1 MGLALD
7 PDFPRKPYLYAMYT
21 HDEEGSGE
29 PRHRVVRL
37 REEDG
42 SVREDRILLDDLPA
56 AGTHH
61 GGRVKVSPDGKL
73 YVTLGVGDTVG
84 VGDESDRLA
93 MEPGRLIG
101 KILRLEQDGTVP
113 EDNPFPGSPVYSLG
127 HRNPQ
132 GLAFQPDSGRLY
144 ATEHGHTA
152 YDEVNLVEPGANY
165 GYPAVEGPDHPP
177 PYRDPVAVYRRSIAP
192 GTASPPFRICGAQA
206 QAGHAYNLGL
216 WVPIEVLLRWGPQ
229 APRNSP
235 GCLCIRSMVMRT
247 GVIAKKMGMTRIFQD
262 DGRHVPVTVLALE
275 NVQVVSRKEADRDGY
290 VAVQLGAGTAKAKNL
305 SKPER
310 GHFGKAEVEPKA
322 RVAEFVV
329 AEDALLDVGTELT
342 ADHYV
347 AGQMVDIQG
356 VTQGKGFAGGMKR
369 WGFGGL
375 RATHGV
381 SLSHRS
387 LGSTGQRQDPGRVF
401 KNKKMAGHMG
411 AKNRTQQNLEVVR
424 TDADRGLIFVKGSV
438 PGHKGGWLL
447 VKDSVKV
454 ARPETAPYPAGI
466 RQTATNA
473 PAEIPADAAA
483 PAEAT
488 EAQEA

>member
-1 MGLALD
+1 
-7 PDFPRKPYLYAMYT
+7 
-21 HDEEGSGE
+21 
-29 PRHRVVRL
+29 
-37 REEDG
+37 
-42 SVREDRILLDDLPA
+42 
-56 AGTHH
+56 
-61 GGRVKVSPDGKL
+61 
-73 YVTLGVGDTVG
+73 
-84 VGDESDRLA
+84 
-93 MEPGRLIG
+93 
-101 KILRLEQDGTVP
+101 
-113 EDNPFPGSPVYSLG
+113 
-127 HRNPQ
+127 
-132 GLAFQPDSGRLY
+132 
-144 ATEHGHTA
+144 
-152 YDEVNLVEPGANY
+152 
-165 GYPAVEGPDHPP
+165 
-177 PYRDPVAVYRRSIAP
+177 
-192 GTASPPFRICGAQA
+192 
-206 QAGHAYNLGL
+206 
-216 WVPIEVLLRWGPQ
+216 
-229 APRNSP
+229 
-235 GCLCIRSMVMRT
+235 MRT

-347 AGQMVDIQG
+347 PGQMVDIQG

-411 AKNRTQQNLEVVR
+411 AKNRTQQNLEIVR
-424 TDADRGLIFVKGSV
+424 TDADRGLLFVKGSV

-447 VKDSVKV
+447 VKDAVKV
-454 ARPETAPYPAGI
+454 ARPDGAPYPAGI
-466 RQTATNA
+466 RAIAQEIASEEA
-473 PAEIPADAAA
+473 PAGLVEEAAVHEMAPLPGAEEVAAGVAASDAQAGSD
-483 PAEAT
+483 T
-488 EAQEA
+488 NDGQEG